1 MPSLTWAAALL
12 PWAACGA
19 YVRPRASLVSTR
31 FGDDPG
37 HVHALP
43 AFPQYAHSTTALDGW
58 WRYAFSAGAFPA
70 APDANATAWVPEALP
85 SADPAAPARGF
96 GLLEREL
103 PAIPEGHHGRLQFYG
118 CGFSCKVLL
127 DGQQVA
133 EHAGAYTVFYVD
145 VPPGDKHTLRVLV
158 DSRLDGND
166 LGLNQP
172 KYDFM
177 QYGGILRSVVLHVV
191 PGATMVEG
199 VDVMQGA
206 SGKGDATLRFRL
218 HRFDASRDP
227 VHVQVTSD
235 ALPAPLELVVDEA
248 HLEHA
253 VDLSRAPRWSPA
265 QPNLAV
271 LNVAVAGAQTG
282 LSVRTGLRTVTAC
295 GTPARVCIDAA
306 PVKLLG
312 FCMHNLDAHY
322 RHTVPRESIKKD
334 LEQARDAGANFLR
347 LVHYPH
353 DPLTLELA
361 DELGLLL
368 WTETLGW
375 GNSLRD
381 IRSPE
386 FHAQQLAMIDE
397 AVPTTYNHP
406 SVVLYGF
413 LNEGEDFDASACPL
427 YADLAQRYRAW
438 KVGGLVTW
446 ASNTYERDQ
455 CLEHADVVSFNTYPG
470 WYTGLD
476 QPPSQS
482 VPAELEHLAHF
493 ASQAW
498 PQKPLVIA
506 EVGAAAIPK
515 SVPFQPPAGPHAH
528 GGDIG
533 HWSEE
538 YQASVDGAAAEA
550 AVCNER
556 IAGVSLWQ
564 LFDTRTGEE
573 RQHSRPRGFNNKGV
587 VRDNGERKLA
597 FQAVH
602 DAFTQPC
609 MQRTVM
615 L

>member
-1 MPSLTWAAALL
+1 
-12 PWAACGA
+12 
-19 YVRPRASLVSTR
+19 
-31 FGDDPG
+31 
-37 HVHALP
+37 
-43 AFPQYAHSTTALDGW
+43 
-58 WRYAFSAGAFPA
+58 
-70 APDANATAWVPEALP
+70 
-85 SADPAAPARGF
+85 
-96 GLLEREL
+96 
-103 PAIPEGHHGRLQFYG
+103 
-118 CGFSCKVLL
+118 
-127 DGQQVA
+127 
-133 EHAGAYTVFYVD
+133 
-145 VPPGDKHTLRVLV
+145 
-158 DSRLDGND
+158 
-166 LGLNQP
+166 
-172 KYDFM
+172 
-177 QYGGILRSVVLHVV
+177 
-191 PGATMVEG
+191 MVEG
-199 VDVMQGA
+199 VDVVQQP
-206 SGKGDATLRFRL
+206 SGSKPDATLRFRL

-227 VHVQVTSD
+227 VHVQVSSD
-235 ALPAPLELVVDEA
+235 ALRAPLELLVDEA

-253 VDLSRAPRWSPA
+253 VDLRADAPRWSPA

-271 LNVAVAGAQTG
+271 LSFSVAGAQTG
-282 LSVRTGLRTVTAC
+282 LSVRTGLRTVSAC
-295 GTPARVCIDAA
+295 GTPARVCLDGA

-334 LEQARDAGANFLR
+334 LEQARAAGANFLR

-353 DPLTLELA
+353 DPLT
-361 DELGLLL
+361 
-368 WTETLGW
+368 
-375 GNSLRD
+375 
-381 IRSPE
+381 
-386 FHAQQLAMIDE
+386 
-397 AVPTTYNHP
+397 
-406 SVVLYGF
+406 VVLYGF

-427 YADLAQRYRAW
+427 YADLAQRYRDW

-455 CLEHADVVSFNTYPG
+455 CLAHADVVSFNTYPG

-482 VPAELEHLAHF
+482 VPAELEHLANF

-515 SVPFQPPAGPHAH
+515 TVPFEIPKGPHAH

-564 LFDTRTGEE
+564 LFDVRTGEE

-602 DAFTQPC
+602 DAFSRPC
-609 MQRTVM
+609 AQQTVM
-615 L
+615 P